1 MERVTF
7 PHAKVREVLA
17 KYVAVKINVDREENR
32 ALCERYRPKGGIPSY
47 AIVDPEGTL
56 RGQLGGFLEPAPFL
70 KALAKPEPPELRA
83 ELPAGPE
90 LDARIKKN
98 IQTFDK
104 WAPDEGLWRVFGW
117 LGGRKQTIEEWV
129 KEQNAALHD
138 LRRIGKPAVP
148 ALLHA
153 VEHGSSRTADRCA
166 VALGWMRAPEA
177 KRPLAAL
184 ITNKRVHVRV
194 AAATSMGLY
203 YDRAFLPALRARLED
218 RKEALRVHIE
228 AASAIG
234 RIARSYGGIDD
245 PAVARAL
252 LDATRIDN
260 ARLRLECL
268 QALLHIDSPID
279 LSALFPLMEDRRDG
293 LNGIDGEQTVSA
305 NACWVFMRL
314 CGHRLVRI
322 DGAEFEGYAPKVIS
336 FLKSWYE
343 REKEN
348 LVWDPERKHFRLR
361 KS

>member
-1 MERVTF
+1 M
-7 PHAKVREVLA
+7 
-17 KYVAVKINVDREENR
+17 
-32 ALCERYRPKGGIPSY
+32 
-47 AIVDPEGTL
+47 L
-56 RGQLGGFLEPAPFL
+56 RGQFGGFLEPAPFL
-70 KALAKPEPPELRA
+70 KALARPESPKPPATPS
-83 ELPAGPE
+83 AGPE

-98 IQTFDK
+98 IQMFDK
-104 WAPDEGLWRVFGW
+104 RAPKEGVSHV
-117 LGGRKQTIEEWV
+117 LGSRKQTLGEWV
-129 KEQNAALHD
+129 KEQNVALHD

-153 VEHGSSRTADRCA
+153 VEHGSPRTADRCA
-166 VALGWMRAPEA
+166 VALGWMKAPEA
-177 KRPLAAL
+177 KKPLVAL
-184 ITNKRVHVRV
+184 LTHRRAHVRV

-203 YDRAFLPALRARLED
+203 YERAFLPALRARLQD
-218 RKEALRVHIE
+218 RKEVLRVRVE
-228 AASAIG
+228 AARAI
-234 RIARSYGGIDD
+234 RSIAASYGGIDD
-245 PAVARAL
+245 PAVAKAL

-260 ARLRLECL
+260 ARLRWECL
-268 QALLHIDSPID
+268 QSLIHIDSPID
-279 LSALFPLMEDRRDG
+279 LSALFPLMEDPRVGGFGR
-293 LNGIDGEQTVSA
+293 TVST

>member
-7 PHAKVREVLA
+7 PDAKVREALA

-32 ALCERYRPKGGIPSY
+32 ALCERYKPKGGIPAY

-70 KALAKPEPPELRA
+70 KALAKPEPPETPKP
-83 ELPAGPE
+83 LPAGPE

-98 IQTFDK
+98 IQMFDK
-104 WAPDEGLWRVFGW
+104 RAPKEGVSHV
-117 LGGRKQTIEEWV
+117 LGSRKQTLGEWV

-184 ITNKRVHVRV
+184 ITHKRVHVRV

-218 RKEALRVHIE
+218 RKEALRVHME

-234 RIARSYGGIDD
+234 RIARSYGGVDD

-268 QALLHIDSPID
+268 QSRLHIDSPID
-279 LSALFPLMEDRRDG
+279 LSALFPLMEDRRVGIEG
-293 LNGIDGEQTVSA
+293 LVEQTVSA
-305 NACWVFMRL
+305 NACWVFMGL

-322 DGAEFEGYAPKVIS
+322 EGAEFEVYAPKVIS

-343 REKEN
+343 REKGN

>member
-7 PHAKVREVLA
+7 PDAKVREALA
-17 KYVAVKINVDREENR
+17 KYVAVKVNVDREENR
-32 ALCERYRPKGGIPSY
+32 ALCERYKPKGGIPAY

-70 KALAKPEPPELRA
+70 KALAKPEPPEPPA
-83 ELPAGPE
+83 ALPAGPE
-90 LDARIKKN
+90 LDARIQKN
-98 IQTFDK
+98 IRTFK
-104 WAPDEGLWRVFGW
+104 PAPSRGVSRV
-117 LGGRKQTIEEWV
+117 LVEAWV

-153 VEHGSSRTADRCA
+153 LEHGSSRTADSCA
-166 VALGWMRAPEA
+166 TALGWMRAPEA
-177 KRPLAAL
+177 KKPLVAL
-184 ITNKRVHVRV
+184 LTHRLAHVRV

-203 YDRAFLPALRARLED
+203 YERAFLPALRARLED
-218 RKEALRVHIE
+218 RKEVLRVHME
-228 AASAIG
+228 AARAVA
-234 RIARSYGGIDD
+234 RIARSHGGIDD
-245 PAVARAL
+245 PAVAKAL

-260 ARLRLECL
+260 ARLRWECL

-279 LSALFPLMEDRRDG
+279 LSALFPLMEDRRVG
-293 LNGIDGEQTVSA
+293 MEGFEEQTVSA

-343 REKEN
+343 REKGN